1 MISDASR
8 TGCFDHTFQK
18 IEQMARDQKTQEQ
31 LDNYRKAVADTAEN
45 IIAEIEA
52 DDTNR
57 DESLQQLVNEQIEL
71 HDYVINPEL
80 QIHTLLYSAHP
91 CAAFFN
97 GTYEDQYASTDN
109 FPFAVFAA
117 DAFEQD
123 VIEKVK
129 ELLDDE

>member
-1 MISDASR
+1 
-8 TGCFDHTFQK
+8 
-18 IEQMARDQKTQEQ
+18 MARDQQTQEQ
-31 LDNYRKAVADTAEN
+31 LDNYRQAIADVAEN
-45 IIAEIEA
+45 IIAELEA

-71 HDYVINPEL
+71 HDYVINSEL

-97 GTYEDQYASTDN
+97 GTHKDNYASTDD
-109 FPFAVFAA
+109 FPFAVFAS

-123 VIEKVK
+123 VIGKVK
-129 ELLDDE
+129 DLLGDE